1 MELEVAKIS
10 DFYTKHKRMPS
21 YSELESILGYKS
33 KSAVH
38 YFVKKL
44 ISKGFIGKDIT
55 GRLIPNGP
63 SFAKASKGTE
73 VRVLGVIEAGFP
85 TSASEEMIDTMS
97 LDEWLIDKKEAT
109 YMLKVKGESMLGA
122 GIHPGDFVLVERGAE
137 PRVGDIVI
145 AEIDGEY
152 TMKYYRRKGN
162 KIYLEASNDK
172 YKDIYP
178 KEELKIPAVVRA
190 VIRKYK

>member
-1 MELEVAKIS
+1 
-10 DFYTKHKRMPS
+10 
-21 YSELESILGYKS
+21 
-33 KSAVH
+33 
-38 YFVKKL
+38 
-44 ISKGFIGKDIT
+44 
-55 GRLIPNGP
+55 
-63 SFAKASKGTE
+63 
-73 VRVLGVIEAGFP
+73 
-85 TSASEEMIDTMS
+85 MS
-97 LDEWLIDKKEAT
+97 LDEWLITKKEAT

-122 GIHPGDFVLVERGAE
+122 GIQPGDFVLVERGAE

-145 AEIDGEY
+145 AEVDGEY

-172 YKDIYP
+172 YQDIYP